1 MFDNLEST
9 QQTDMLFNHTP
20 SGITS
25 ARLNAM
31 EDRVMGP
38 SITLHVMPGD
48 TVRMQ
53 VQAKYLQKA
62 KSKDPVVLL
71 GSMVARTFGVDAID
85 EAPQI
90 TQRMKIISARN
101 HDLIPCFDYS
111 YAIFESDQSVKFVNF
126 NVKLM

>member
-1 MFDNLEST
+1 MT
-9 QQTDMLFNHTP
+9 KRKC
-20 SGITS
+20 
-25 ARLNAM
+25 ARLNAT
-31 EDRVMGP
+31 EDRMMGP

-71 GSMVARTFGVDAID
+71 GSMVAGALGVDVIN

-90 TQRMKIISARN
+90 ARGRQE
-101 HDLIPCFDYS
+101 
-111 YAIFESDQSVKFVNF
+111 IFATGQ
-126 NVKLM
+126 

>member
-1 MFDNLEST
+1 MECPKKSSL
-9 QQTDMLFNHTP
+9 HGYYTP
-20 SGITS
+20 GGTTS

-38 SITLHVMPGD
+38 SMTLQVMPGH